1 MILLLEKLGTAEP
14 PNDYQLQLQD
24 ESGLKPDAVD
34 SETMDFTHTEGD
46 PIRKIEL
53 VDGMVVVQ
61 KLTKKP
67 ATAVTVNDLS
77 ECFNAQIDASDKR
90 LC

>member
-1 MILLLEKLGTAEP
+1 
-14 PNDYQLQLQD
+14 
-24 ESGLKPDAVD
+24 
-34 SETMDFTHTEGD
+34 MDFTHTEGD

-53 VDGMVVVQ
+53 VDGMVVVH

-67 ATAVTVNDLS
+67 ATAVTVNDLC